1 MIIKCPECGHQV
13 SSLAET
19 CPNCGINIA
28 GNIAK
33 CPHCGG
39 TILANQDVCPNC
51 LQSVYRKSVRPV
63 FDTNDD
69 DTLPEQSADA
79 AGTSEDGESVKTH
92 KTLWAT
98 LAVALVIVLGV
109 MFIGYYFYRHT
120 QKQNERYAYDNCM
133 LSSEPVVL
141 QNYLDIYVSAPK
153 NHRDSVVSR
162 LAILK
167 RIDSDWKNA
176 NVYCTK
182 LAFQKYIQKHPD
194 SGHIMEA
201 KVKIDSLDWIA
212 AATKNTIASY
222 KAYMDE
228 HADGVHYEDAKM
240 NYNKLTDRWVTPSDE
255 RMIMQLFLDFFTSMG
270 AGDEDGLKATLA
282 TVLNNFMQKH
292 HASKWDVVDYMRRMH
307 EDKNIRRINFSLN
320 NDWKIDK
327 IENIE
332 TGEMEFAV
340 TFSVE
345 QRIERTDPDEEQK
358 VLHKVSARVSPG
370 GKITDMNM
378 KKVER

>member
-13 SSLAET
+13 SNLAET

-39 TILANQDVCPNC
+39 IILSSQDVCPNC
-51 LQSVYRKSVRPV
+51 LQSVHQKSEHTI
-63 FDTNDD
+63 F
-69 DTLPEQSADA
+69 
-79 AGTSEDGESVKTH
+79 EDGDSESSQPSEVVVGSGEGGEVARPH

-98 LAVALVIVLGV
+98 LVVVLVIVLGV

-120 QKQNERYAYDNCM
+120 QQQNELYAYENC
-133 LSSEPVVL
+133 LQSNDQSVL
-141 QNYLDIYVSAPK
+141 QNYLDVYASAPVS
-153 NHRDSVVSR
+153 HRDTVTMR
-162 LAILK
+162 LEMVR
-167 RIDSDWKNA
+167 RIDRDWQNA

-182 LAFQKYIQKHPD
+182 LAYQKYMQKHPD
-194 SGHIMEA
+194 SSHSQEA
-201 KVKIDSLDWIA
+201 KIKIDSLDWIT
-212 AATKNTIASY
+212 AATQNTVASY

-228 HADGVHYEDAKM
+228 HADGLHYDDAKM
-240 NYNKLTDRWVTPSDE
+240 NYNKLTDRLVTPSDE
-255 RMIMQLFLDFFTSMG
+255 QMVMQLFATFFDSM
-270 AGDEDGLKATLA
+270 ASGDEDALKGTLA
-282 TVLNNFMQKH
+282 TVLNNFIQKH
-292 HASKWDVVDYMRRMH
+292 HASKWDVVDYVRKMH
-307 EDKNIRRINFSLN
+307 EDPDIKSMRFQLN

-332 TGEMEFAV
+332 TGDMEFAV
-340 TFSVE
+340 TFSAE
-345 QRIERTDPDEEQK
+345 QHIERTAPDK
-358 VLHKVSARVSPG
+358 PRKTLYKVSARVSPG